1 MRTNQS
7 GKSHSATRSPTM
19 VNLIKIAAESMTDME
34 VFSFVQ
40 VIKKIYNKE
49 QEARASQIKQV
60 LKNELRD
67 W

>member
-7 GKSHSATRSPTM
+7 GKSHSAPRSPTM

-40 VIKKIYNKE
+40 VIRKIYNKE
-49 QEARASQIKQV
+49 QEARASKIKQV
-60 LKNELRD
+60 LQTELRD